1 MADAIM
7 NNCRLTVGEGQQDAA
22 ARPEIADTAAPLELS
37 IVIVTWN
44 SERWIERCLRSVA
57 AACDGLPHEVTVYDN
72 ASTDAT
78 LRSVDAVAG
87 EVPDDAAEQIRVI
100 RGTENC
106 GFAAATNRGIAASR
120 GEYVFLLNPDCEL
133 DRRALRVLH
142 DFLSSHPEVAAA
154 VPLLVDESGD
164 SQREFQLRRLPSL
177 RTLAYD
183 ALGVDRLLPRNRS
196 VAHYRYRDLDLTGPQ
211 RVEQPAAA
219 AMLLRRRVIDEV
231 GTFDEQFVPAW
242 FEDVDYCRRLAAAGK
257 PVFVVPAVGA
267 RHFGG
272 SSLENLSF
280 AEFTDVWYRNMW
292 RYAVKWFPRP
302 KAEAL
307 RWIIIASMIL
317 RCGAA
322 LAGIPGPKV
331 GRWEAFHAYRQ
342 VLERAFRRWS
352 PC

>member
-7 NNCRLTVGEGQQDAA
+7 SDRRLTVGENEPDAA
-22 ARPEIADTAAPLELS
+22 ARPELRGAAAAVELS

-57 AACDGLPHEVTVYDN
+57 AACDGLLYEVTVYDN

-78 LRSVDAVAG
+78 LRSVDAVAAETAG
-87 EVPDDAAEQIRVI
+87 EALRDVRVI
-100 RGTENC
+100 RGSENA
-106 GFAAATNRGIAASR
+106 GFAAATNRAIAASR
-120 GEYVFLLNPDCEL
+120 GEYVFLLNPDCQL
-133 DRRALRVLH
+133 DAGALRVLR
-142 DFLSSHPEVAAA
+142 DFLASHSEVAAA

-164 SQREFQLRRLPSL
+164 SQREFQLRRLPTL

-183 ALGVDRLLPRNRS
+183 ALAVDRVMPRNR
-196 VAHYRYRDLDLTGPQ
+196 ATARHRYRDLDLTRPQ

-219 AMLLRRRVIDEV
+219 ALLLRRRVLDEV
-231 GTFDEQFVPAW
+231 GMFDEQFAPAW
-242 FEDVDYCRRLAAAGK
+242 FEDVDYCRRLAAAGE
-257 PVFVVPAVGA
+257 PVFVVPAAGA

-280 AEFTDVWYRNMW
+280 GEFTDFWYRNMW
-292 RYAVKWFPRP
+292 RYAVKWFPRA

-307 RWIIIASMIL
+307 RWIITLSMIL

-322 LAGIPGPKV
+322 LAGIVPPQA
-331 GRWEAFHAYRQ
+331 GRWEAFHAYRH
-342 VLERAFRRWS
+342 VMERAFRRWS
-352 PC
+352 PR

>member
-7 NNCRLTVGEGQQDAA
+7 NNRRRSVGEDEPDPAA
-22 ARPEIADTAAPLELS
+22 PPEIADTPAPLQLS

-78 LRSVDAVAG
+78 LKSVDAVAA
-87 EVPDDAAEQIRVI
+87 EIPDDAAEQIRII
-100 RGTENC
+100 RGSENC
-106 GFAAATNRGIAASR
+106 GFAAATNRAIAASR

-142 DFLSSHPEVAAA
+142 DFLSSHPEVAGA

-164 SQREFQLRRLPSL
+164 SQREFQLRRLPTL

-183 ALGVDRLLPRNRS
+183 ALAVDRLMPRNR
-196 VAHYRYRDLDLTGPQ
+196 ATARHRYRDLDLTVPQ

-219 AMLLRRRVIDEV
+219 ALFLRRRVIDQV
-231 GTFDEQFVPAW
+231 GAFDEQFAPAW
-242 FEDVDYCRRLAAAGK
+242 FEDVDYCHRLAAAGK
-257 PVFVVPAVGA
+257 PVWVVPAAGA

-280 AEFTDVWYRNMW
+280 AEFTDFWYRNMW

-307 RWIIIASMIL
+307 RWIVIVSMIL
-317 RCGAA
+317 RSGAA
-322 LAGIPGPKV
+322 LAGIPHPKAR
-331 GRWEAFHAYRQ
+331 RWEAFHAYRH
-342 VLERAFRRWS
+342 VMERAFRRWS
-352 PC
+352 PR